1 MTRSLATPTSGSRA
15 QDDRRFPYLLFSLP
29 YPPLAGPFP
38 INFLHFGWIDAA
50 DVVLVTVLL
59 YQLYKL
65 LRGSVAL
72 NVALGLVSFYLLYL
86 VVKATG
92 MELLTKILG
101 QFMSVGVLASII
113 LFQQEI
119 RRFLLNVGKATAIER
134 MRAWTWGRPT
144 EAAPLAVGPFVEAA
158 KSLSNKFTGALI
170 CFTQASDLTPFAD
183 SGDRLDAEISK
194 RLLLAIFNKTSP
206 LHDGAVIVANGR
218 LQAARCIL
226 PVSENPDVPASLGL
240 RHRAAIGLSEI
251 TDAVVLVV
259 SEETGAMSLVRH
271 GQVHRNLPTGEL
283 RALLNEWLLAGETRG
298 KVAEAPAAV

>member
-1 MTRSLATPTSGSRA
+1 MS
-15 QDDRRFPYLLFSLP
+15 
-29 YPPLAGPFP
+29 GPFP
-38 INFLHFGWIDAA
+38 INFLQFGWIDAA
-50 DVVLVTVLL
+50 DILLVTVLL

-113 LFQQEI
+113 LFQQDI
-119 RRFLLNVGKATAIER
+119 RRFLLSVGKATALER
-134 MRAWTWGRPT
+134 VRGWGWGRPVKV
-144 EAAPLAVGPFVEAA
+144 EPLAVGPFVEAA
-158 KSLSNKFTGALI
+158 KSLSNKLTGALI
-170 CFTQASDLTPFAD
+170 CFTQASDLSAFAE

-194 RLLLAIFNKTSP
+194 RLLLSIFNKTSP
-206 LHDGAVIVANGR
+206 LHDGAVIVAGGR
-218 LQAARCIL
+218 IKAARCIL

-271 GQVHRNLPTGEL
+271 GEVHRDLATAEL
-283 RALLNEWLLAGETRG
+283 RALLNEWLTAGSGGNNR
-298 KVAEAPAAV
+298 PAANSSSPVGAKAA

>member
-1 MTRSLATPTSGSRA
+1 MN
-15 QDDRRFPYLLFSLP
+15 
-29 YPPLAGPFP
+29 GPFP

-50 DVVLVTVLL
+50 DVLLVTVLL

-134 MRAWTWGRPT
+134 MRSWTWGRSI
-144 EAAPLAVGPFVEAA
+144 EATPLAVGPFVEAA
-158 KSLSNKFTGALI
+158 KSLSNKLTGALI
-170 CFTQASDLTPFAD
+170 CFTQASDLTPFAE
-183 SGDRLDAEISK
+183 SGDRLNAEISK

-240 RHRAAIGLSEI
+240 RHRAAIGLSEV

-271 GQVHRNLPTGEL
+271 GEVHRNLPTAEL
-283 RALLNEWLLAGETRG
+283 RALLNEWLQTGVR
-298 KVAEAPAAV
+298 KAEPADSPALSA

>member
-1 MTRSLATPTSGSRA
+1 MT
-15 QDDRRFPYLLFSLP
+15 
-29 YPPLAGPFP
+29 GPFP

-50 DVVLVTVLL
+50 DVLLVTVLL

-119 RRFLLNVGKATAIER
+119 RRFLLSVGKATALER
-134 MRAWTWGRPT
+134 VRGWTWGRPA
-144 EAAPLAVGPFVEAA
+144 EAVPLAVGPFVEAA
-158 KSLSNKFTGALI
+158 KSLSNKYTGALI
-170 CFTQASDLTPFAD
+170 CFTQASDLTPFAE

-194 RLLLAIFNKTSP
+194 RLLLSIFNKTSP

-218 LQAARCIL
+218 LRAARCIL

-271 GQVHRNLPTGEL
+271 GEVHRNLGTSEL
-283 RALLNEWLLAGETRG
+283 RARLNEWLLAPAANAASASR
-298 KVAEAPAAV
+298 KAEAAA

>member
-1 MTRSLATPTSGSRA
+1 MN
-15 QDDRRFPYLLFSLP
+15 
-29 YPPLAGPFP
+29 GPFP
-38 INFLHFGWIDAA
+38 ISFLHFGWIDAA
-50 DVVLVTVLL
+50 DVLLVTVLL

-134 MRAWTWGRPT
+134 MRAWTWGRPN
-144 EAAPLAVGPFVEAA
+144 EATPLAVGPFVEAA
-158 KSLSNKFTGALI
+158 KSLSNKLTGALI
-170 CFTQASDLTPFAD
+170 CFTQASDLTPFAE
-183 SGDRLDAEISK
+183 SGDQLDAEVSK

-271 GQVHRNLPTGEL
+271 GEVHRNLPTGEL
-283 RALLNEWLLAGETRG
+283 RALLNEWLLSSVRTAEPVPNET
-298 KVAEAPAAV
+298 AA

>member
-1 MTRSLATPTSGSRA
+1 MS
-15 QDDRRFPYLLFSLP
+15 
-29 YPPLAGPFP
+29 GPFP

-50 DVVLVTVLL
+50 DVLLVTVLL

-119 RRFLLNVGKATAIER
+119 RRFLLNVGKATALER
-134 MRAWTWGRPT
+134 MRGWKWGRPA
-144 EAAPLAVGPFVEAA
+144 EAAPLQVGPFVEAA
-158 KSLSNKFTGALI
+158 KSLANKFTGALI
-170 CFTQASDLTPFAD
+170 CFTQSSDLTPYAE

-218 LQAARCIL
+218 LLAARCIL

-271 GQVHRNLPTGEL
+271 GEVHRNLPTAEL
-283 RALLNEWLLAGETRG
+283 RALLNEWLQTGVNSTAP
-298 KVAEAPAAV
+298 VQNEAAA

>member
-1 MTRSLATPTSGSRA
+1 MS
-15 QDDRRFPYLLFSLP
+15 
-29 YPPLAGPFP
+29 GPFP

-50 DVVLVTVLL
+50 DMLLVTVLL

-119 RRFLLNVGKATAIER
+119 RRFLLSVGKATALER
-134 MRAWTWGRPT
+134 MRRWSWGRSV

-158 KSLSNKFTGALI
+158 KSLSSKYTGALI
-170 CFTQASDLTPFAD
+170 CFTQSSDLTPFAE
-183 SGDRLDAEISK
+183 SGDRLDAEVSK
-194 RLLLAIFNKTSP
+194 RLLLSIFNKTSP
-206 LHDGAVIVANGR
+206 LHDGAVIVARGR

-271 GQVHRNLPTGEL
+271 GQVYRNLPTGEL
-283 RALLNEWLLAGETRG
+283 RALLNEWLQTGETREKAAG
-298 KVAEAPAAV
+298 TPAAV

>member
-1 MTRSLATPTSGSRA
+1 MS
-15 QDDRRFPYLLFSLP
+15 
-29 YPPLAGPFP
+29 GPFP
-38 INFLHFGWIDAA
+38 INFLRFGWIDAA
-50 DVVLVTVLL
+50 DVLLVTMLL

-92 MELLTKILG
+92 MELLSKILG

-119 RRFLLNVGKATAIER
+119 RRFLLNVGKATALER
-134 MRAWTWGRPT
+134 MRGWTWGRPV
-144 EAAPLAVGPFVEAA
+144 EAAPLAISPFVEAA
-158 KSLSNKFTGALI
+158 KSLSTKLTGALI
-170 CFTQASDLTPFAD
+170 CFSQASDLSSFAE

-218 LQAARCIL
+218 LLAARCIL

-259 SEETGAMSLVRH
+259 SEETGAMSLVHH
-271 GQVHRNLPTGEL
+271 GEVYRNLTTAEL
-283 RALLNEWLLAGETRG
+283 RTRLNEWLLTTPAQANPA
-298 KVAEAPAAV
+298 VADSAALSA

>member
-1 MTRSLATPTSGSRA
+1 MS
-15 QDDRRFPYLLFSLP
+15 
-29 YPPLAGPFP
+29 GPFP

-50 DVVLVTVLL
+50 DVLLVTVLL

-72 NVALGLVSFYLLYL
+72 NVAVGLVSFYLLYL

-119 RRFLLNVGKATAIER
+119 RRFLLNVGKATALER
-134 MRAWTWGRPT
+134 MRGWTWGRPA
-144 EAAPLAVGPFVEAA
+144 EVAPLPIGPFVEAA
-158 KSLSNKFTGALI
+158 KSLANKYTGALI
-170 CFTQASDLTPFAD
+170 CFTQASDLSAFAE
-183 SGDRLDAEISK
+183 SGDRLDAEVSK
-194 RLLLAIFNKTSP
+194 RLLLSIFNKTSP
-206 LHDGAVIVANGR
+206 LHDGAVIIANGR
-218 LQAARCIL
+218 IQAARCIL

-259 SEETGAMSLVRH
+259 SEETGAMSLVHH
-271 GQVHRNLPTGEL
+271 GQVYRNLNTNEL
-283 RALLNEWLLAGETRG
+283 RARLGEWLLAVNPG
-298 KVAEAPAAV
+298 KAAAKPAVSPMP

>member
-1 MTRSLATPTSGSRA
+1 MS
-15 QDDRRFPYLLFSLP
+15 
-29 YPPLAGPFP
+29 GPFP

-50 DVVLVTVLL
+50 DVLLVTILL

-72 NVALGLVSFYLLYL
+72 NVALGLVSIYLLYL

-119 RRFLLNVGKATAIER
+119 RRFLLSVGKATALER
-134 MRAWTWGRPT
+134 VRGWKWGRPAT
-144 EAAPLAVGPFVEAA
+144 ATPLSVGPFVEAA

-170 CFTQASDLTPFAD
+170 CFAQASDLTPYAE

-194 RLLLAIFNKTSP
+194 RLLLSIFNKTSP

-218 LQAARCIL
+218 IQAARCIL

-240 RHRAAIGLSEI
+240 RHRAAIGLSEV

-259 SEETGAMSLVRH
+259 SEETGAMSLVYR
-271 GQVHRNLPTGEL
+271 GEVYRNLATSEL
-283 RALLNEWLLAGETRG
+283 RNRLNEWLLSSGTGR
-298 KVAEAPAAV
+298 PAASSSSSVGVKAA

>member
-1 MTRSLATPTSGSRA
+1 MT
-15 QDDRRFPYLLFSLP
+15 
-29 YPPLAGPFP
+29 GPFP

-50 DVVLVTVLL
+50 DVLLVTVLL

-72 NVALGLVSFYLLYL
+72 NVALGLASFYLLYL

-119 RRFLLNVGKATAIER
+119 RRFLLRVGRATALER
-134 MRAWTWGRPT
+134 VRGWSWGRPT
-144 EAAPLAVGPFVEAA
+144 KAAPLAVTPFVEAA
-158 KSLSNKFTGALI
+158 KSLSGKFTGALI
-170 CFTQASDLTPFAD
+170 CFTQASDLTPFAE

-194 RLLLAIFNKTSP
+194 RLLLSIFNKTSP

-218 LQAARCIL
+218 LRAARCIL

-271 GQVHRNLPTGEL
+271 GKVFRNLDTSEL
-283 RALLNEWLLAGETRG
+283 RNLLSEWLLT
-298 KVAEAPAAV
+298 PAANAANTSHKVEAAT

>member
-1 MTRSLATPTSGSRA
+1 MS
-15 QDDRRFPYLLFSLP
+15 
-29 YPPLAGPFP
+29 GPFP
-38 INFLHFGWIDAA
+38 INFLQFGWIDAA
-50 DVVLVTVLL
+50 DILLVTVLL

-119 RRFLLNVGKATAIER
+119 RRFLLNVGKATALER
-134 MRAWTWGRPT
+134 VRGWGWGRPV
-144 EAAPLAVGPFVEAA
+144 EAEPLAVGPFVEAA
-158 KSLSNKFTGALI
+158 KSLSNKLTGALI
-170 CFTQASDLTPFAD
+170 CFTQASDLSAFAE

-194 RLLLAIFNKTSP
+194 RLLLSIFNKTSP
-206 LHDGAVIVANGR
+206 LHDGAVIVAGGR
-218 LQAARCIL
+218 IKAARCIL
-226 PVSENPDVPASLGL
+226 PVSENSNVPASLGL

-271 GQVHRNLPTGEL
+271 GEVHRDLATGEL
-283 RALLNEWLLAGETRG
+283 RALLNEWLLASAGSRPTAF
-298 KVAEAPAAV
+298 KSEAAA

>member
-1 MTRSLATPTSGSRA
+1 MT
-15 QDDRRFPYLLFSLP
+15 
-29 YPPLAGPFP
+29 GPFP

-50 DVVLVTVLL
+50 DVLLVTVLL

-119 RRFLLNVGKATAIER
+119 RRFLLNVGKATALER
-134 MRAWTWGRPT
+134 MRSWTWGRPA

-158 KSLSNKFTGALI
+158 KSLSNKLTGALI
-170 CFTQASDLTPFAD
+170 CFTQSSDLTPFAE

-271 GQVHRNLPTGEL
+271 GEVHRNLPTGEL
-283 RALLNEWLLAGETRG
+283 RALLNEWLLADSGQS
-298 KVAEAPAAV
+298 KAAAVDNAALPA

>member
-1 MTRSLATPTSGSRA
+1 MT
-15 QDDRRFPYLLFSLP
+15 
-29 YPPLAGPFP
+29 GPFP

-50 DVVLVTVLL
+50 DVLLVTVLL

-72 NVALGLVSFYLLYL
+72 NVALGLISIYLLYL

-119 RRFLLNVGKATAIER
+119 RRFLLNVGKATALER
-134 MRAWTWGRPT
+134 MRGWSWGRPT
-144 EAAPLAVGPFVEAA
+144 ETAPLLVGPFVEAA
-158 KSLSNKFTGALI
+158 KSLSGKYTGALI
-170 CFTQASDLTPFAD
+170 CFTQASDLSAFAE
-183 SGDRLDAEISK
+183 SGDRLDAEVSK
-194 RLLLAIFNKTSP
+194 RLLLSIFNKTSP
-206 LHDGAVIVANGR
+206 LHDGAVIIANGR
-218 LQAARCIL
+218 ILAARCIL

-259 SEETGAMSLVRH
+259 SEETGGMSLVHH
-271 GQVHRNLPTGEL
+271 GEVHRSLSANEL
-283 RALLNEWLLAGETRG
+283 RARLSEWLLAPARAASSAGQ
-298 KVAEAPAAV
+298 PAATI

>member
-1 MTRSLATPTSGSRA
+1 MS
-15 QDDRRFPYLLFSLP
+15 
-29 YPPLAGPFP
+29 GPFP
-38 INFLHFGWIDAA
+38 INFLQFGWIDAA
-50 DVVLVTVLL
+50 DVLLVTVLL

-119 RRFLLNVGKATAIER
+119 RRFLLSVGKATALER
-134 MRAWTWGRPT
+134 MRRWSWGRSV

-158 KSLSNKFTGALI
+158 KSLSSKYTGALI
-170 CFTQASDLTPFAD
+170 CFTQSSDLTPFAE
-183 SGDRLDAEISK
+183 SGDRLDAEVSK
-194 RLLLAIFNKTSP
+194 RLLLSIFNKTSP
-206 LHDGAVIVANGR
+206 LHDGAVIVARGR

-271 GQVHRNLPTGEL
+271 GQVYRNLPTGEL
-283 RALLNEWLLAGETRG
+283 RALLNEWLQTGETREKAAG
-298 KVAEAPAAV
+298 APAAV

>member
-1 MTRSLATPTSGSRA
+1 MT
-15 QDDRRFPYLLFSLP
+15 
-29 YPPLAGPFP
+29 GPFP

-50 DVVLVTVLL
+50 DVLLVTVLL

-119 RRFLLNVGKATAIER
+119 RRFLLSVGKATALER
-134 MRAWTWGRPT
+134 VRGWSWGRPA

-158 KSLSNKFTGALI
+158 KSLSNKYTGALI
-170 CFTQASDLTPFAD
+170 CFTQASDLTPFAE

-194 RLLLAIFNKTSP
+194 RLLLSIFNKTSP

-218 LQAARCIL
+218 LRAARCIL
-226 PVSENPDVPASLGL
+226 PVSERPDVPASLGL

-271 GQVHRNLPTGEL
+271 GEVHRNLSTSEL
-283 RALLNEWLLAGETRG
+283 RARLSEWLLVPTTSAAR
-298 KVAEAPAAV
+298 KAEAPAR

>member
-1 MTRSLATPTSGSRA
+1 MN
-15 QDDRRFPYLLFSLP
+15 
-29 YPPLAGPFP
+29 GPFP
-38 INFLHFGWIDAA
+38 ISFLHFGWIDAA
-50 DVVLVTVLL
+50 DVLLVTVLL

-158 KSLSNKFTGALI
+158 KSLSNKLTGALI

-218 LQAARCIL
+218 LLAARCIL

-271 GQVHRNLPTGEL
+271 GEVHRNLPTGEL
-283 RALLNEWLLAGETRG
+283 RALLNEWLLSGPEQP
-298 KVAEAPAAV
+298 KAAVADGATLSA